1 MQKTHEIKFCV
12 PISVVDRCSQI
23 SVLPHRWLSHGL
35 GFKNVGRSFCE
46 RELGQFCA
54 SPLFSDEKQ
63 SESFFWKRTERE
75 REREREKRRKEKK
88 SNFYSIFF
96 FDEIFYSFF
105 FFFWLRGTYIDNAI
119 HTRGETITNNSY
131 NSNITNPN
139 QVRIN

>member
-1 MQKTHEIKFCV
+1 MCTDFRCWPMFSDFRSSSQ
-12 PISVVDRCSQI
+12 VVEPWFGVQ
-23 SVLPHRWLSHGL
+23 
-35 GFKNVGRSFCE
+35 KNVGRSFCE

-75 REREREKRRKEKK
+75 RNGGKRK
-88 SNFYSIFF
+88 SLIFIHFFF
-96 FDEIFYSFF
+96 FDGIFYFLFF
-105 FFFWLRGTYIDNAI
+105 FGLRGTYTDNAI
-119 HTRGETITNNSY
+119 HTRGEIITSNSY